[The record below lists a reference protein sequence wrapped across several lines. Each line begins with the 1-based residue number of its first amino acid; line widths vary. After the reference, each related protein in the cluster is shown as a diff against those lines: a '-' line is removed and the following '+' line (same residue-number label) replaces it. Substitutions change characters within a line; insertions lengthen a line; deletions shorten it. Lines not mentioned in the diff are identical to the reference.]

1 MYTLNE
7 LHPKFDIVDQAIAER
22 RTAPVGSAMHTF
34 YKFRAY
40 EIRQLIAAGEF
51 RHAVNVLADSC
62 QTGTYAAACVWS
74 VAGAMLERGS
84 LEGFY
89 SFQKEIVSYLK
100 DRRIITK
107 YKVGEEN
114 AITFMKGQSDN
125 ADTAARATVNRVQ
138 LKPMI
143 AAYRAA
149 CAVSLSQTNGNAAHR
164 ADLVEKLI
172 DKVLFI

>member
-1 MYTLNE
+1 MLS
-7 LHPKFDIVDQAIAER
+7 LADVHPKIDIVAETVAHLSEKAKQRQA
-22 RTAPVGSAMHTF
+22 APF

-62 QTGTYAAACVWS
+62 KTGTYASACVWS
-74 VAGAMLERGS
+74 VAGAMLERGN
-84 LEGFY
+84 LQGFY
-89 SFQKEIVSYLK
+89 SFQKEITAYLK
-100 DRRIITK
+100 ERRILTK

-114 AITFMKGQSDN
+114 AISFMKGQTDC
-125 ADTAARATVNRVQ
+125 AAIAARATVNRVQ

-149 CAVSLSQTNGNAAHR
+149 CAVSLSQTNGNAEHR

-172 DKVLFI
+172 DKVLTI

>member
-1 MYTLNE
+1 MLS
-7 LHPKFDIVDQAIAER
+7 LADVHPKIDIVAETVAHLSEKAKERQAS
-22 RTAPVGSAMHTF
+22 PF

-62 QTGTYAAACVWS
+62 KTGTYAAACVWS

-89 SFQKEIVSYLK
+89 PFQKEIVSYLK
-100 DRRIITK
+100 ERRILTK
-107 YKVGEEN
+107 YAVGEEN
-114 AITFMKGQSDN
+114 AITFMKGQTDN
-125 ADTAARATVNRVQ
+125 AAVSARATVNRVQ

-172 DKVLFI
+172 DKVLTI